1 MAETDKVIKAL
12 IKTKIPDLNGLQAF
26 KRQASKKW
34 SLRQFSNVELLQA
47 YHRMVKNKSIKAS
60 PRLEKILQKRPI
72 RSLSGIVNVS
82 VLTKPYQCPGKC
94 IYCPSQANMPK
105 SYLQGEPA
113 AQRAQDLGFDPY
125 KQTKQRIE
133 VLKMTGHATD
143 KIEMRI
149 IGGTWSY
156 YPVEYRIDFI
166 KQCFDACNNKK
177 SKNLEQAQK
186 INETAKNRVVGLS
199 IETRPDFINEDE
211 IKFLRA
217 LGVTKVELG
226 VQSIYDD
233 VLKFCQ
239 RDHNTQT
246 TIKATQLLKDAGFK
260 VSYQMMPNLP
270 KSGLKRDLAMF
281 KELFSN
287 PDFKPDYLKIYPLV
301 LLKEAP
307 LHKLWRKKQF
317 KDYSEKELKDLI
329 IKIKTLVPR
338 YVRIERIIRDIPSQ
352 YALNEAA
359 KVTNLRQ
366 YILAEMTKKNLQCNC
381 IRCREVGS
389 DKHDHNIKMFRSDY
403 QASQGQEIFLS
414 FENLSRTKLY
424 SMLRLR
430 IPSQVLAKKKHFLPV
445 LQDAAIIREV
455 HTYGVQTPIAE
466 NKKTASQ
473 HKGLGKALIK
483 EAERIA
489 KEEFNLKKI
498 AVIAAI
504 GTREYYRK
512 NEYTFSASYL
522 VKTKK

>member
-1 MAETDKVIKAL
+1 MADLDKVIKAL
-12 IKTKIPDLNGLQAF
+12 YRAKISDINGLQNF

-34 SLRQFSNVELLQA
+34 KLRQFSNVELLQA
-47 YHRMVKNKSIKAS
+47 YHLMVKNKRIKPS
-60 PRLEKILQKRPI
+60 PRLEKILQKRPV

-82 VLTKPYQCPGKC
+82 VLTKPYKCPGKC
-94 IYCPSQANMPK
+94 IYCPSQKNMPK

-113 AQRAQDLGFDPY
+113 AQRAQDLGFDPF

-149 IGGTWSY
+149 IGGTWSF
-156 YPVEYRIDFI
+156 YPIEYRIDFI

-199 IETRPDFINEDE
+199 IETRPDFIDEKE

-217 LGVTKVELG
+217 LGITKVELG

-233 VLKFCQ
+233 VLEFCQ
-239 RDHNTQT
+239 RDHNTQAT
-246 TIKATQLLKDAGFK
+246 TKATKLLKDAGFK

-270 KSGLKRDLAMF
+270 KSNLKRDLAMF
-281 KELFSN
+281 QELFEN

-307 LHKLWRKKQF
+307 LYKQWQKKQF
-317 KDYSEKELKDLI
+317 KDYSEKELRDLI
-329 IKIKTLVPR
+329 IKIKASVPR

-352 YALNEAA
+352 YALNQAA

-366 YILAEMTKKNLQCNC
+366 YILAEMQKNNLQCNC

-389 DKHDHNIKMFRSDY
+389 DKHDHNIKLFRYDY
-403 QASQGQEIFLS
+403 EASGGKEIFLS
-414 FENLSRTKLY
+414 FENQTRTKLY

-430 IPSQVLAKKKHFLPV
+430 IPSQVFSKQKHFLPV
-445 LQDAAIIREV
+445 LQDSAIIREV
-455 HTYGVQTPIAE
+455 HTYGAQTPIAQ
-466 NKKTASQ
+466 NKKAASQ
-473 HKGLGKALIK
+473 HKGLGKTLIK
-483 EAERIA
+483 EAEKIA
-489 KEEFNLKKI
+489 KNEFKLKKI

-504 GTREYYRK
+504 GTREYYK
-512 NEYTFSASYL
+512 KSGYL
-522 VKTKK
+522 NTHTYLKKFF